1 LRRTALLAGCLAL
14 GVLAAD
20 AQQPGGDDA
29 ATDDN
34 GFILNLIQNQLSAP
48 GRQIRLSGVTGAL
61 SSSARIAEITI
72 SDDEGV
78 WLRIEEAQIDWSRA
92 ALLLGRVNVET
103 LSAQRIDF
111 VRRGVT
117 PEPEGPRLPSAE
129 VQPFTL
135 PELPVSIRIAT
146 LDFPTITLGEL
157 VLGQSAELGVAG
169 SLNLVS
175 GALDTTLA
183 IERRDGAGGQL
194 DLSASFSNATRQL
207 ALDLNLQEPEGG
219 LIATALNIENR
230 PEIDLRVNGAG
241 PLDALDVALQLD
253 AGGDRLVDGTVA
265 LRERA
270 AGLGFIVDVEGRLA
284 PLIPPDF
291 RGFFAGETVVHLDG
305 VNKTAGGLRL
315 DRLRL
320 AGATLTLDGRLET
333 GPDNFLQSLN
343 LTGDLGDPRADPVT
357 LPVPGARTQLHSATL
372 HVEYGNARTW
382 TGYLG
387 LDRLVAG
394 DIEFE
399 DITLNMGG
407 LAENLQD
414 PATRSVTIFAEGL
427 ATGIWSED
435 PAIRAAIGNRIDFF
449 ADAGL
454 PAGAPPVINQL
465 QISGNGLSIFT
476 AGSFE
481 DLVYS
486 GRHAVRIDDIASL
499 SGIAGRE
506 LAGAVDVRAEGAV
519 QLNSGGFDLLLD
531 GGATNLVTGVAQLDP
546 LLAGATTLAGRLA
559 RDGDGFRTEAF
570 RIANDQVEI
579 TSSGR
584 ISSTETDIGFEVRL
598 ADLGLID
605 PRVSGPL
612 TATGTARGLAGPIA
626 VELSAAVPQGR
637 LLDRE
642 IAGLALGFRGEVTG
656 ANVTGTVGGSGSL
669 DGQVLALTT
678 DIALVGTTRSVSD
691 LDLTLGPNRLT
702 GGVTSRT
709 DEPLA
714 GNLSLRAPDLAPL
727 AALALFDA
735 AGALDLD
742 LTLDA
747 GRPGQGVTLHA
758 EGSGLRFQDNAIGS
772 VALDARIEDALG
784 VPLANGRLEAEA
796 IRAAGIEIERLT
808 ATATEAGTE
817 GMDFEASAR
826 LAIGTE
832 AELAGSLE
840 RLPAGFAVTLDR
852 LLVEQATLAARLA
865 EPATV
870 TLGPGTVDLT
880 PLRLDVG
887 TGQVEARGS
896 VAETFDIDLAIRDL
910 PLDLA
915 NAIQPALGVT
925 GTVNGTA
932 RVTGPRDAPDVS
944 FDLSG
949 TGLGSTV
956 VQAAGLPLLTVAATG
971 RTQAGSLALEATL
984 GSGEGLAADVTGSV
998 PLGPG
1003 NLDLGVQL
1011 RAFPLVLIDR
1021 IAGNRGLAGSIS
1033 GTARIGGPP
1042 ANPTVAFD
1050 LDGSGLTARVLSQNG
1065 IAPFSVS
1072 AVGSYVGNA
1081 VSIGTFTATGPD
1093 GISLNGT
1100 GRIPF
1105 TGPGLDIS
1113 ASGTVPLGIADAFL
1127 AVRDAQAS
1135 GTLRVNIAAGGSLAA
1150 PALSGTASI
1159 ENGTLVDPRTNIRL
1173 DNVAADAVLT
1183 GQNVELRAFRA
1194 SVAAGGTI
1202 TASGRVSTNAAQG
1215 FPADLRIDLSEI
1227 RYTDGSFVT
1236 TNFSGNLAISGPIT
1250 GGGGTVRGRIDLG
1263 ATEISVAEGL
1273 GANAAAT
1280 LEQVRHVRPRPAVR
1294 QTLERAQVG
1303 TPSPPQATGQ
1313 SGLQLDVLITAPR
1326 QIFVRGRGLD
1336 VELGGE
1342 LTLRGQATDL
1352 QPVGQFDLRRGRL
1365 DILGQRIDFDEGSL
1379 QLIGNLDPQI
1389 YFVARTSSG
1398 GTTAIVTVSGR
1409 VSSPEIVF
1417 SSEPPLPEDEVLALV
1432 IFNRSSQQLS
1442 PFQLAQLAAAA
1453 AELAGAGGNGLLA
1466 QLRGATGL
1474 ADLDVVTEEDGATAV
1489 RAGAYLDD
1497 NVYLDVQ
1504 TNTEGTSQATI
1515 NLDITDR
1522 LTARGSVATD
1532 GNTTIGIFYER
1543 EY

>member
-1 LRRTALLAGCLAL
+1 MKRTALLAGCLAL

-61 SSSARIAEITI
+61 SSSARIGEITI
-72 SDDEGV
+72 SDDQGV

-92 ALLLGRVNVET
+92 ALLLGRVNVEA

-111 VRRGVT
+111 VRRGVP

-146 LDFPTITLGEL
+146 LDFPTITLGEQ

-175 GALDTTLA
+175 GELDTTLA
-183 IERRDGAGGQL
+183 IERRDGAGGSL
-194 DLSASFSNATRQL
+194 DLTASFSNATREL
-207 ALDLNLQEPEGG
+207 ALDLTLQEPEGG

-241 PLDALDVALQLD
+241 PLDALDVALSLD
-253 AGGDRLVDGTVA
+253 AGGDRLVEGEVA

-270 AGLGFIVDVEGRLA
+270 AGLGFIVDLEGRLA

-291 RGFFAGETVVHLDG
+291 RDFFAGETVVHLDG

-357 LPVPGARTQLHSATL
+357 LPVPGGRTRLHSATL
-372 HVEYGNARTW
+372 YVEYGNARTW

-399 DITLNMGG
+399 DLTLNMGG

-414 PATRSVTIFAEGL
+414 AATRSVTIFAEGL

-481 DLVYS
+481 NLVYS

-531 GGATNLVTGVAQLDP
+531 GGATDLVTGVAQLDP
-546 LLAGATTLAGRLA
+546 LLAGSTTLAGRLA
-559 RDGDGFRTEAF
+559 RDGDGFRTEGF

-584 ISSTETDIGFEVRL
+584 ISSTETDIGFEARL

-612 TATGTARGLAGPIA
+612 TATGTARGLAGPIE
-626 VELSAAVPQGR
+626 VEFSAAVPQGR

-642 IAGLALGFRGEVTG
+642 LAGLALGFRGEVTG

-678 DIALVGTTRSVSD
+678 DIALVGSTRSVSD

-702 GGVTSRT
+702 GGVTGRA

-727 AALALFDA
+727 AALALVDA

-747 GRPGQGVTLHA
+747 GSPGQGVTLA
-758 EGSGLRFQDNAIGS
+758 ATGNGLRFEANAIGS
-772 VALDARIEDALG
+772 FALDARIEDALG
-784 VPLANGRLEAEA
+784 VPLANGRLTAEDLV
-796 IRAAGIEIERLT
+796 AAGIEIERLT
-808 ATATEAGTE
+808 ASATEAGTD

-832 AELAGSLE
+832 AELAGALA
-840 RLPAGFAVTLDR
+840 RLPGGFAVTLDR

-870 TLGPGTVDLT
+870 TLGPGTVELT

-887 TGQVEARGS
+887 SGQIEARGS
-896 VAETFDIDLAIRDL
+896 VAFDIDLAIRDL

-944 FDLSG
+944 FDVSG

-956 VQAAGLPLLTVAATG
+956 VQAAGLPLLTVDATG
-971 RTQAGSLALEATL
+971 RTQAGRLALDATL
-984 GSGEGLAADVTGSV
+984 GTGDGLAADVAGSV
-998 PLGPG
+998 PLGAG
-1003 NLDLGVQL
+1003 NLDLAVTL

-1021 IAGNRGLAGSIS
+1021 LAGNRGLAGSIS
-1033 GTARIGGPP
+1033 GTARVAGPP
-1042 ANPTVAFD
+1042 ADPTVAFD
-1050 LDGSGLTARVLSQNG
+1050 LDGSGLTARVLAENG
-1065 IAPFSVS
+1065 IAPF
-1072 AVGSYVGNA
+1072 AVTTVGTYARNA

-1135 GTLRVNIAAGGSLAA
+1135 GTLRVNIAARGSLAA
-1150 PALSGTASI
+1150 PALSGTATI

-1173 DNVAADAVLT
+1173 DNVSADAVLT

-1215 FPADLRIDLSEI
+1215 FPADLRIDLNEI

-1236 TNFSGNLAISGPIT
+1236 TNFSGNLAITGPLT

-1280 LEQVRHVRPRPAVR
+1280 LDQVTHLRPRPAVR

-1303 TPSPPQATGQ
+1303 TPSPSPATGQ
-1313 SGLQLDVLITAPR
+1313 SGLQLDVRITAPR

-1342 LTLRGQATDL
+1342 LTLRGETTDL

-1365 DILGQRIDFDEGSL
+1365 DILGQRIEFDEGSL

-1389 YFVARTSSG
+1389 FFVARTSSG

-1409 VSSPEIVF
+1409 VSSPDIEF

-1432 IFNRSSQQLS
+1432 IFNRSAQQLS
-1442 PFQLAQLAAAA
+1442 AFQLAQLAAAA